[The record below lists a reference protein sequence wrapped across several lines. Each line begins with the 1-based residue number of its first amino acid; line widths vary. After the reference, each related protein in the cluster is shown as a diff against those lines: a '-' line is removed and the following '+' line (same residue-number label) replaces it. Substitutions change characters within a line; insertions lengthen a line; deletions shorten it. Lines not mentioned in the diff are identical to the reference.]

1 MFNLICPKRASM
13 VIAISVLVLMTGY
26 INAGGQRENN
36 TLTLLDNANKLIEDK
51 DYNAAIILLTE
62 IARDDPEAF
71 EETTNLIEKIR
82 EIKSEYNRKYGE
94 LIEVLF
100 EQNDLEN
107 GLRIIKELQVLDPNP
122 NQATLEAIG
131 KAKKG
136 AELVYNLNRFNGIM
150 DRALSLIKE
159 SNFIEAVAIY
169 ISGYDLHKED
179 FDQAGYGNIIEASVN
194 QSLALLSGAAQTFRA
209 TAGTLGTEINNIK
222 IEVFPVDGM
231 DIAGVDEKIR
241 GLHDKLIHMIDLNK
255 TVENE
260 ASNLK
265 SQNSHIREVSSEGK
279 YDLFLHF
286 AGQLALGRYASE
298 EQEGIAAAIEIM
310 WEDFLLS
317 LNNKIDRAAS
327 ELYAGGL
334 ADYRNSSFTAAQ
346 SAMEGANRIYSL
358 ALDSYSLWGFNIKVD
373 PAMSLQEASTTLP
386 QNKLK
391 YFAAAHVRIIETR
404 DFPSLID
411 TRRELNNIVLKTFN
425 TREDFALELENLES
439 YKGVLQGKVTDWKVS
454 LNEIDGIIQLG
465 FDLTEAKSSAER
477 MIGEIETLISKLNG
491 ADVTIISTAMA
502 ADAAAAEQRYNSSR
516 VKLAEGVGLA
526 EGREVVVEEST
537 RLEKYPNL
545 ALEIFNQVADEV
557 SLLEKSIEQLRAWA
571 ESDKAYILASDEVQQ
586 QLKRVDIFQD
596 NLEKMKLALLQHQAE
611 AQNNLLLAQRFEREG
626 NLREEQARAGLR
638 QDNFDQAREN
648 IQGALEAFDRS
659 LEYREDEDIRRR
671 RDQVLP
677 ALSQEIIEAENSVV
691 VRQVRTLIN
700 RGRSLYNNSQ
710 FIDAERVLLQA
721 KSRWADTNTEE
732 NSEVM
737 LWLNFVRAALRAN
750 SGREIAESDPLFREI
765 SQLLNLAVEDY
776 QGGKSLLEHGKVRDA
791 IDRLERAEE
800 KIARILI
807 PFPYN
812 QEARILS
819 LRIDQLKDKDAFA
832 EKLTLYYNDARRKI
846 STNPQEAYVDLKDLE
861 QINPDYPGLKR
872 SIYDLEIILKIRIP
886 PPDPAKLAES
896 RELFNKAR
904 VIVERNQR
912 ELFTIALE
920 QLNRAIELNPDNQ
933 AAIEYKDR
941 IQIAAGERVQ
951 PILDSVAQGQYRL
964 AEEKF
969 LAGNYF
975 EALAI
980 VEKLLQYEKNKNY
993 PPLIELKKRIETR
1006 I

>member
-1 MFNLICPKRASM
+1 LICPKRASM
-13 VIAISVLVLMTGY
+13 VIAISLLVLMVGY

-36 TLTLLDNANKLIEDK
+36 TLTLLDKANKLIEDK

-62 IARDDPEAF
+62 IARDDPSAF

-82 EIKSEYNRKYGE
+82 ELKSEYNLKYEE

-107 GLRIIKELQVLDPNP
+107 GLKIIKELQALDPKP
-122 NQATLEAIG
+122 NQVTLEAIG
-131 KAKKG
+131 QAKKG
-136 AELVYNLNRFNGIM
+136 AELVYNINRFNGIM

-159 SNFIEAVAIY
+159 GNFIEAVAVY

-194 QSLALLSGAAQTFRA
+194 QSLARLSEAAETFRA
-209 TAGTLGTEINNIK
+209 TAGALGKEINNLK
-222 IEVFPVDGM
+222 IEVFPVDGP
-231 DIAGVDEKIR
+231 DIAGVEEEIR
-241 GLHDKLIHMIDLNK
+241 SLHEKLIQVIAFSK
-255 TVENE
+255 IVEDE

-286 AGQLALGRYASE
+286 AGQLALGRYGSE
-298 EQEGIAAAIEIM
+298 EQEGIGSAIEIM
-310 WEDFLLS
+310 WEDLLLS

-327 ELYAGGL
+327 DLYAGGL
-334 ADYRNSSFTAAQ
+334 ADYGNSSFTAAQ
-346 SAMEGANRIYSL
+346 STMEAANRIYSL
-358 ALDSYSLWGFNIKVD
+358 ALGSYSLWAFRIKVD
-373 PAMSLQEASTTLP
+373 PAMSLEEATTILP
-386 QNKLK
+386 QDKLK
-391 YFAAAHVRIIETR
+391 YFAAAQERIKETR

-411 TRRELNNIVLKTFN
+411 AYIELNNIALMTFDA
-425 TREDFALELENLES
+425 REDFTLEIENLES
-439 YKGVLQGKVTDWKVS
+439 YRGVLQGKATDWKVF
-454 LNEIDGIIQLG
+454 LNQLDGINKLG
-465 FDLTEAKSSAER
+465 FDLAEAKSSAER
-477 MIGEIETLISKLNG
+477 MIGEIESLISRLNG
-491 ADVTIISTAMA
+491 ADVTMISTIMA

-526 EGREVVVEEST
+526 GGREVVVGEST
-537 RLEKYPNL
+537 RIEKYPNL

-557 SLLEKSIEQLRAWA
+557 SLLERSIEGLRAWA
-571 ESDKAYILASDEVQQ
+571 GSDKAYILASYDVQQ
-586 QLKRVDIFQD
+586 QLKGADLLQE
-596 NLEKMKLALLQHQAE
+596 NLEEMKSALLKHQAE

-626 NLREEQARAGLR
+626 NLREDQARAGLR
-638 QDNFDQAREN
+638 QDNFDRAREN

-659 LEYREDEDIRRR
+659 LEYREDENIRRR

-677 ALSQEIIEAENSVV
+677 ALSLEIIEAENSVV
-691 VRQVRTLIN
+691 VRQVRTLIS

-710 FIDAERVLLQA
+710 FFEAERVLLQA
-721 KSRWADTNTEE
+721 KSRWADTNPEE
-732 NSEVM
+732 NSEIM
-737 LWLNFVRAALRAN
+737 LWLNFVRAALQAN
-750 SGREIAESDPLFREI
+750 SGREITESNPLFREI

-776 QGGKSLLEHGKVRDA
+776 QGGKSLLELGKVRDA

-819 LRIDQLKDKDAFA
+819 LRIDQLKDKDAFS
-832 EKLTLYYNDARRKI
+832 EKLTRYYNDARRKI
-846 STNPQEAYVDLKDLE
+846 SNNPQEAYVDLKDLE
-861 QINPDYPGLKR
+861 QINHDYPGLKN
-872 SIYDLEIILKIRIP
+872 SIYELEIILKIRIP

-896 RELFNKAR
+896 GELFNKAR
-904 VIVERNQR
+904 IIVERNQR

-933 AAIEYKDR
+933 SAIEYKDR

-951 PILDSVAQGQYRL
+951 PILGSVAQGQYRL

-980 VEKLLQYEKNKNY
+980 VEKLLQDEKNRNY

>member
-1 MFNLICPKRASM
+1 MICPKRASM
-13 VIAISVLVLMTGY
+13 VIAISLLVLMVGY
-26 INAGGQRENN
+26 INAGGQGENN
-36 TLTLLDNANKLIEDK
+36 TLTLLDKANKLIEDK

-62 IARDDPEAF
+62 IARGDPEAF

-82 EIKSEYNRKYGE
+82 EMKAEYNLKYEE

-107 GLRIIKELQVLDPNP
+107 GLKIIKELQALDPRP

-131 KAKKG
+131 QAKKG

-150 DRALSLIKE
+150 DRALSLIKDG
-159 SNFIEAVAIY
+159 NFIEAVAVY

-194 QSLALLSGAAQTFRA
+194 KSLARLSEAAETFRA
-209 TAGTLGTEINNIK
+209 TAGALGTEINNLD
-222 IEVFPVDGM
+222 IEVFPVDGL
-231 DIAGVDEKIR
+231 DIAGVEEEIR
-241 GLHDKLIHMIDLNK
+241 GLHEKLIQMIAFSK
-255 TVENE
+255 TVEDE

-265 SQNSHIREVSSEGK
+265 LQNSHIKEVSPESK

-286 AGQLALGRYASE
+286 AGQLALGRYGSE
-298 EQEGIAAAIEIM
+298 EQEGIGSVIEIM
-310 WEDFLLS
+310 WEDLLLS

-334 ADYRNSSFTAAQ
+334 AEYRNSSFTAAQ
-346 SAMEGANRIYSL
+346 SAMEAANKVYSL
-358 ALDSYSLWGFNIKVD
+358 ALDSYSLWGFYIKVD
-373 PAMSLQEASTTLP
+373 PAMSLEEAGATLP
-386 QNKLK
+386 QDKLK
-391 YFAAAHVRIIETR
+391 YFAAAQERIKETH

-411 TRRELNNIVLKTFN
+411 TLRELNNIALKTFD
-425 TREDFALELENLES
+425 TREDFISEIENLDS
-439 YKGVLQGKVTDWKVS
+439 YRGVLQDRATDWKLS
-454 LNEIDGIIQLG
+454 LNQIDGIIKLG
-465 FDLTEAKSSAER
+465 FDLAEAKSSAER
-477 MIGEIETLISKLNG
+477 MIGEIESLISRLNG
-491 ADVTIISTAMA
+491 AEATIITTAMA
-502 ADAAAAEQRYNSSR
+502 ADATAAGQRYNSSR

-526 EGREVVVEEST
+526 GGREVVVGEST
-537 RLEKYPNL
+537 RIEKYPNL
-545 ALEIFNQVADEV
+545 ALGIFNQVADEV
-557 SLLEKSIEQLRAWA
+557 SLLEKSIEGLRAWA
-571 ESDKAYILASDEVQQ
+571 GSDKAYILASYDVQQ
-586 QLKRVDIFQD
+586 QLKRVDLLQE
-596 NLEKMKLALLQHQAE
+596 NLEEMKLALLQHQAE

-626 NLREEQARAGLR
+626 NLRVDQARAGLR
-638 QDNFDQAREN
+638 QDNFDRAREN
-648 IQGALEAFDRS
+648 IQGALEAYDLS
-659 LEYREDEDIRRR
+659 LEYREDENIRRR
-671 RDQVLP
+671 RDQELP
-677 ALSQEIIEAENSVV
+677 ALSQEIIDAENSVV

-700 RGRSLYNNSQ
+700 RGRSLYNNSR
-710 FIDAERVLLQA
+710 FFEAERVLLQA
-721 KSRWADTNTEE
+721 KSRWADTNPEE
-732 NSEVM
+732 NSEIM
-737 LWLNFVRAALRAN
+737 LWLNFVRTALQAN
-750 SGREIAESDPLFREI
+750 SGREIMESNPLFREI

-776 QGGKSLLEHGKVRDA
+776 QGAKSLLELGKVRDA

-832 EKLTLYYNDARRKI
+832 EKLTRYYNDARRK
-846 STNPQEAYVDLKDLE
+846 SNTNPQEAYVDLKDLE
-861 QINPDYPGLKR
+861 QIIPDYPGLKN

-933 AAIEYKDR
+933 SAIEYKDR

-951 PILDSVAQGQYRL
+951 PILGSVAQGQYRL

-980 VEKLLQYEKNKNY
+980 VEKLLQDEKNRNY

>member
-1 MFNLICPKRASM
+1 MSCPKRASM
-13 VIAISVLVLMTGY
+13 AIAISLLVLMAGY

-36 TLTLLDNANKLIEDK
+36 TLTLLDKANKLIEDK

-82 EIKSEYNRKYGE
+82 ELKTEYNRKYEE

-107 GLRIIKELQVLDPNP
+107 GLRIIKELQALDPRP
-122 NQATLEAIG
+122 NQATLEALSQ
-131 KAKKG
+131 AKKG
-136 AELVYNLNRFNGIM
+136 AELVYNLNRFDEIM
-150 DRALSLIKE
+150 DRALVQIKQ
-159 SNFIEAVAIY
+159 SNSIDAVAIY
-169 ISGYDLHKED
+169 LGGYDLHKED
-179 FDQAGYGNIIEASVN
+179 FDQAGYGNIIETSVN
-194 QSLALLSGAAQTFRA
+194 QSLARLSEAAETFRA
-209 TAGTLGTEINNIK
+209 TAGALWTEINNLK
-222 IEVFPVDGM
+222 IEVPPAGVL
-231 DIAGVDEKIR
+231 DIAGVEEEIR
-241 GLHDKLIHMIDLNK
+241 GLHEKLIKMIGLNT
-255 TVENE
+255 TVEDE
-260 ASNLK
+260 ALNLK
-265 SQNSHIREVSSEGK
+265 SQNSHISEVSSEGK

-298 EQEGIAAAIEIM
+298 EQEGIGSAIEIM
-310 WEDFLLS
+310 WEDLLLS
-317 LNNKIDRAAS
+317 LNNEIDRAAS

-334 ADYRNSSFTAAQ
+334 ADYRNSSFTEAQ
-346 SAMEGANRIYSL
+346 SAMEQANRIYSL

-373 PAMSLQEASTTLP
+373 PAMSLQEASSTLP

-391 YFAAAHVRIIETR
+391 HFAAAQERIKETR
-404 DFPSLID
+404 DFPYLID
-411 TRRELNNIVLKTFN
+411 TQRKLNNIALKTFD
-425 TREDFALELENLES
+425 TREDFTSEIENLES
-439 YKGVLQGKVTDWKVS
+439 YRGVLQGKVTDWRVS
-454 LNEIDGIIQLG
+454 LNQIDGIIQLG

-477 MIGEIETLISKLNG
+477 MIGEMEALISRLNS
-491 ADVTIISTAMA
+491 ADVTIISITMA

-526 EGREVVVEEST
+526 EGREVAVGEST
-537 RLEKYPNL
+537 RIEKYPNL

-571 ESDKAYILASDEVQQ
+571 GSDRAYILASDDIQQ
-586 QLKRVDIFQD
+586 QLKRVEILKD
-596 NLEKMKLALLQHQAE
+596 NLEEMKSALLQHQAE

-626 NLREEQARAGLR
+626 NLRVDQARAGLR

-648 IQGALEAFDRS
+648 VQGALEAFDLS
-659 LEYREDEDIRRR
+659 LAYREDEDVRRR
-671 RDQVLP
+671 RDQELP
-677 ALSQEIIEAENSVV
+677 ALSQDIIDIENSVV

-700 RGRSLYNNSQ
+700 RGRSLYNNSR
-710 FIDAERVLLQA
+710 FFDAERVLLQA
-721 KSRWADTNTEE
+721 KSRWADTNPEE
-732 NSEVM
+732 NSEIM
-737 LWLNFVRAALRAN
+737 LWLNFVRAALQAN
-750 SGREIAESDPLFREI
+750 SGREIAEKDPLFREI

-776 QGGKSLLEHGKVRDA
+776 REGKSLLEDGKVRDA

-812 QEARILS
+812 QDARILS
-819 LRIDQLKDKDAFA
+819 LRISQLKDKDAFA

-846 STNPQEAYVDLKDLE
+846 TTNPQDAYVDLKDLE
-861 QINPDYPGLKR
+861 QINLDYPGLKK
-872 SIYDLEIILKIRIP
+872 SIYNLEIILKIRIP
-886 PPDPAKLAES
+886 PPDPAKLVES

-941 IQIAAGERVQ
+941 IQIAAGARVQ
-951 PILDSVAQGQYRL
+951 PILGSIAQGQYRM
-964 AEEKF
+964 AEQKF
-969 LAGNYF
+969 LSGNYF

-980 VEKLLQYEKNKNY
+980 VEKLLQDEKNRNY

>member
-1 MFNLICPKRASM
+1 MI
-13 VIAISVLVLMTGY
+13 IAISLLVLMVGY

-36 TLTLLDNANKLIEDK
+36 TLTLLDKANKLIEDK

-62 IARDDPEAF
+62 IARDDPSAF

-82 EIKSEYNRKYGE
+82 EIKTEYNLKYEE

-100 EQNDLEN
+100 VQNDLEN
-107 GLRIIKELQVLDPNP
+107 GLRIIKELQVLDPRP

-131 KAKKG
+131 RAKKG
-136 AELVYNLNRFNGIM
+136 AELVYNLNRFNEIM
-150 DRALSLIKE
+150 GRALSIIKDG
-159 SNFIEAVAIY
+159 NLIEAVAVY
-169 ISGYDLHKED
+169 ISGYDLHKKD

-194 QSLALLSGAAQTFRA
+194 QSLARLSEAAEAFRA
-209 TAGTLGTEINNIK
+209 TAGVLGPAVNNLK
-222 IEVFPVDGM
+222 IEVFPVGGL
-231 DIAGVDEKIR
+231 DITGVEEEIR
-241 GLHDKLIHMIDLNK
+241 GMHEKLLQMIALSK
-255 TVENE
+255 TVEDE
-260 ASNLK
+260 AANLK
-265 SQNSHIREVSSEGK
+265 SQNDHIKEVSSEGK

-286 AGQLALGRYASE
+286 AGQLALGRYGSE

-310 WEDFLLS
+310 WEDLLLS
-317 LNNKIDRAAS
+317 LNNEIDKAAS

-334 ADYRNSSFTAAQ
+334 ADYRNSSFTEAQ
-346 SAMEGANRIYSL
+346 FAMEGANRIYSL

-373 PAMSLQEASTTLP
+373 PAMSLQEASSTLP

-391 YFAAAHVRIIETR
+391 YFAAARERIEETR

-411 TRRELNNIVLKTFN
+411 TRRELNNIALKTFDS
-425 TREDFALELENLES
+425 REDFTSEIENLES
-439 YKGVLQGKVTDWKVS
+439 YRGVLQGKATDWKVS
-454 LNEIDGIIQLG
+454 LNQIDGIIQLG
-465 FDLTEAKSSAER
+465 FDLAEAKSSTER

-491 ADVTIISTAMA
+491 ADATIISTVMV

-516 VKLAEGVGLA
+516 IRLAEGVGLA
-526 EGREVVVEEST
+526 EGREVVVGEST
-537 RLEKYPNL
+537 RIEKYPNL
-545 ALEIFNQVADEV
+545 ALEIFNQVVDEV
-557 SLLEKSIEQLRAWA
+557 SLLEKIIERLQAWA
-571 ESDKAYILASDEVQQ
+571 GSDRAYLLASDDVQQ
-586 QLKRVDIFQD
+586 QVKRVEIFKD
-596 NLEKMKLALLQHQAE
+596 NLEEMKATLLQHQAE

-626 NLREEQARAGLR
+626 SLRVDQAQVGLR

-648 IQGALEAFDRS
+648 IQGALAAFDLS
-659 LEYREDEDIRRR
+659 LAYREDEDIRRR
-671 RDQVLP
+671 RDEELP
-677 ALSQEIIEAENSVV
+677 TLSQEIIDLENRRVV
-691 VRQVRTLIN
+691 EEVRALIN

-710 FIDAERVLLQA
+710 FFDAERVLMQA
-721 KSRWADTNTEE
+721 KSRWADTNIEE
-732 NSEVM
+732 NSEIM

-750 SGREIAESDPLFREI
+750 SGREIAEKDPLFREI
-765 SQLLNLAVEDY
+765 SQLLNLAIEDY
-776 QGGKSLLEHGKVRDA
+776 QGGKSLLEDGRVRDA

-800 KIARILI
+800 KIVRILI

-832 EKLTLYYNDARRKI
+832 EKLSRYYYDARRKI
-846 STNPQEAYVDLKDLE
+846 SINPQEAYVDLKDLE
-861 QINPDYPGLKR
+861 QINPDYPGLKN
-872 SIYDLEIILKIRIP
+872 SIYNLEIILKIRIP

-904 VIVERNQR
+904 IIVERNQR

-941 IQIAAGERVQ
+941 IQIAAGARVQ
-951 PILDSVAQGQYRL
+951 PILGSVAQDQYRL

-980 VEKLLQYEKNKNY
+980 VEKLLQDKKNRNY
-993 PPLIELKKRIETR
+993 PPLKELKKRIETR

>member
-1 MFNLICPKRASM
+1 LICPKRASM
-13 VIAISVLVLMTGY
+13 IIAISLLVLMAGY
-26 INAGGQRENN
+26 ITAGGQRENN
-36 TLTLLDNANKLIEDK
+36 TLTLLDKANKLIEDK
-51 DYNAAIILLTE
+51 DYNAAIILLTQ
-62 IARDDPEAF
+62 IARDDPSAF

-82 EIKSEYNRKYGE
+82 ENKAEYNLKYEE

-107 GLRIIKELQVLDPNP
+107 GLRIIKELQALDPRP
-122 NQATLEAIG
+122 NQATLEAISQ
-131 KAKKG
+131 AKKG

-150 DRALSLIKE
+150 DRALTMIKE
-159 SNFIEAVAIY
+159 GNLIEAVAIY
-169 ISGYDLHKED
+169 ISGYDLHKDD

-194 QSLALLSGAAQTFRA
+194 QSLARLSEAAETFRA
-209 TAGTLGTEINNIK
+209 TAGALGTEINNLK
-222 IEVFPVDGM
+222 VEVFPVGSL
-231 DIAGVDEKIR
+231 DIAGVEEEIR
-241 GLHDKLIHMIDLNK
+241 GLRDKLIQMIGLNT
-255 TVENE
+255 TVEDE

-265 SQNSHIREVSSEGK
+265 SQNDHIKEVSSEGK

-286 AGQLALGRYASE
+286 AGQLALGRYGSE

-310 WEDFLLS
+310 WEDLLLF
-317 LNNKIDRAAS
+317 LNNEIDRAAS
-327 ELYAGGL
+327 ELYAG
-334 ADYRNSSFTAAQ
+334 
-346 SAMEGANRIYSL
+346 
-358 ALDSYSLWGFNIKVD
+358 VD
-373 PAMSLQEASTTLP
+373 PAMSLREASSTLP
-386 QNKLK
+386 RNKLK
-391 YFAAAHVRIIETR
+391 YFAEAQERIKETR
-404 DFPSLID
+404 DFTSLID
-411 TRRELNNIVLKTFN
+411 AQRELNNIALKTYDAG
-425 TREDFALELENLES
+425 EDFTSELENLDS
-439 YKGVLQGKVTDWKVS
+439 YRGVLQGRATDWKVS
-454 LNEIDGIIQLG
+454 LNQIDGIIELG
-465 FDLTEAKSSAER
+465 FELTEAKNSTER
-477 MIGEIETLISKLNG
+477 MILEIETLLSKLND
-491 ADVTIISTAMA
+491 ADITIISIVMA

-526 EGREVVVEEST
+526 EGREAVVGEST
-537 RLEKYPNL
+537 RIEKYPHL

-557 SLLEKSIEQLRAWA
+557 SLLEKSIEQLQVWA
-571 ESDKAYILASDEVQQ
+571 ESDKAYILASDDVQQ
-586 QLKRVDIFQD
+586 QLKRMDIFQD
-596 NLEKMKLALLQHQAE
+596 NLEKMKAALLQHQAE

-626 NLREEQARAGLR
+626 SLRVDQARVGLR
-638 QDNFDQAREN
+638 QENFDQAREN

-659 LEYREDEDIRRR
+659 LAYREDEDIRRR

-677 ALSQEIIEAENSVV
+677 ALSQEIIDIENRVV

-710 FIDAERVLLQA
+710 FYEAERVLLQA

-732 NSEVM
+732 NSEVV
-737 LWLNFVRAALRAN
+737 LWLNFVRAALQAN
-750 SGREIAESDPLFREI
+750 SGREIVERDPLFREI
-765 SQLLNLAVEDY
+765 SQLLNLAVKDY
-776 QGGKSLLEHGKVRDA
+776 QGGKSLLEDGRVRDA

-832 EKLTLYYNDARRKI
+832 EKLTRYYNDARRKI
-846 STNPQEAYVDLKDLE
+846 SINPQEAYVDFKDLE
-861 QINPDYPGLKR
+861 QINPDYPGLKK

-904 VIVERNQR
+904 VIVEKNQR

-951 PILDSVAQGQYRL
+951 SILGSVAQDQYRL

-980 VEKLLQYEKNKNY
+980 VEKLLQNEKTRNY
-993 PPLIELKKRIETR
+993 PPLIELKKRIEAR

>member
-1 MFNLICPKRASM
+1 LICPKRASM
-13 VIAISVLVLMTGY
+13 IIAISLLVLMAGY
-26 INAGGQRENN
+26 ITAGGQRENN
-36 TLTLLDNANKLIEDK
+36 TLTLLDKANKLIEDK
-51 DYNAAIILLTE
+51 DYNAAIILLTQ
-62 IARDDPEAF
+62 IARDDPSAF

-82 EIKSEYNRKYGE
+82 ENKAEYNLKYEE

-107 GLRIIKELQVLDPNP
+107 GLRIIKELQALDPRP
-122 NQATLEAIG
+122 NQATLEAISQ
-131 KAKKG
+131 AKKG

-150 DRALSLIKE
+150 DRALTMIKE
-159 SNFIEAVAIY
+159 GNLIEAVAIY
-169 ISGYDLHKED
+169 ISGYDLHKDD

-194 QSLALLSGAAQTFRA
+194 QSLARLSEAAETFRA
-209 TAGTLGTEINNIK
+209 TAGALGTEINNLK
-222 IEVFPVDGM
+222 VEVFPVGSL
-231 DIAGVDEKIR
+231 DIAGVEEEIR
-241 GLHDKLIHMIDLNK
+241 GLRDKLIQMIGLNT
-255 TVENE
+255 TVEDE

-265 SQNSHIREVSSEGK
+265 SQNDHIKEVSSEGK

-286 AGQLALGRYASE
+286 AGQLALGRYGSE

-310 WEDFLLS
+310 WEDLLLF
-317 LNNKIDRAAS
+317 LNNEIDRAAS

-334 ADYRNSSFTAAQ
+334 ADYRNSSFTEAQ

-358 ALDSYSLWGFNIKVD
+358 ALDSYSLWGFRIKVD
-373 PAMSLQEASTTLP
+373 PAMSLREASSTLP
-386 QNKLK
+386 RNKLK
-391 YFAAAHVRIIETR
+391 YFAEAQERIKETR
-404 DFPSLID
+404 DFTSLID
-411 TRRELNNIVLKTFN
+411 AQRELNNIALKTYDAG
-425 TREDFALELENLES
+425 EDFTSELENLDS
-439 YKGVLQGKVTDWKVS
+439 YRGVLQGRATDWKVS
-454 LNEIDGIIQLG
+454 LNQIDGIIELG
-465 FDLTEAKSSAER
+465 FELTEAKNSTER
-477 MIGEIETLISKLNG
+477 MILEIETLLSKLND
-491 ADVTIISTAMA
+491 ADITIISIVMA

-526 EGREVVVEEST
+526 EGREAVVGEST
-537 RLEKYPNL
+537 RIEKYPHL

-557 SLLEKSIEQLRAWA
+557 SLLEKSIEQLQVWA
-571 ESDKAYILASDEVQQ
+571 ESDKAYILASDDVQQ
-586 QLKRVDIFQD
+586 QLKRMDIFQD
-596 NLEKMKLALLQHQAE
+596 NLEKMKAALLQHQAE

-626 NLREEQARAGLR
+626 SLRVDQARVGLR
-638 QDNFDQAREN
+638 QENFDQAREN

-659 LEYREDEDIRRR
+659 LAYREDEDIRRR

-677 ALSQEIIEAENSVV
+677 ALSQEIIDIENRVV

-710 FIDAERVLLQA
+710 FYEAERVLLQA

-732 NSEVM
+732 NSEVV
-737 LWLNFVRAALRAN
+737 LWLNFVRAALQAN
-750 SGREIAESDPLFREI
+750 SGREIVERDPLFREI
-765 SQLLNLAVEDY
+765 SQLLNLAVKDY
-776 QGGKSLLEHGKVRDA
+776 QGGKSLLEDGRVRDA

-832 EKLTLYYNDARRKI
+832 EKLTRYYNDARRKI
-846 STNPQEAYVDLKDLE
+846 SINPQEAYVDFKDLE
-861 QINPDYPGLKR
+861 QINPDYPGLKK

-904 VIVERNQR
+904 VIVEKNQR
-912 ELFTIALE
+912 EL
-920 QLNRAIELNPDNQ
+920 
-933 AAIEYKDR
+933 
-941 IQIAAGERVQ
+941 
-951 PILDSVAQGQYRL
+951 AQDQYRL

-980 VEKLLQYEKNKNY
+980 VEKLLQNEKTRNY
-993 PPLIELKKRIETR
+993 PPIIKIKKRIEAR